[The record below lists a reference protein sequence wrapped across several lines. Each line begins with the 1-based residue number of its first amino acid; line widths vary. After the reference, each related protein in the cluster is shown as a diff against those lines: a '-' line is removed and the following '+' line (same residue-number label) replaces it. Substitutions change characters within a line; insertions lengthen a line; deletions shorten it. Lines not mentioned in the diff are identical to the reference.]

1 MASTPKVFIDG
12 EAGTT
17 GLQIR
22 ERLVGRTDLSL
33 VSIDP
38 DKRKDPAARAEML
51 NAADAVILCLP
62 DDAAKEAVALV
73 ANPDVVIID
82 ASTAYRT
89 AEGWAY
95 GFAELDKAQ
104 RAKIAASKRI
114 SNPGCYPT
122 GAIALTRPL
131 VSAGILPPELPVSYN
146 AVSGYSG
153 GGKAMIA
160 EFEDES
166 APNHTKVPYRIYGLS
181 LNHKHVA
188 EMQKH
193 GGLLSRPLFAPAV
206 GRYRQGMIVELPLH
220 FSTLNG
226 APSLSDIHSALEKH
240 YKGEAFVEVASLD
253 EAKSLTTL
261 DPEGLN
267 GTNRLK
273 LFVFGSDTSGQARL
287 VALLDN
293 LGKGASGAAVQNLNI
308 ALGLKEDAG
317 L

>member
-1 MASTPKVFIDG
+1 MANAPKVFIDG

-22 ERLVGRTDLSL
+22 ERLIGRTDLQL
-33 VSIDP
+33 ISIDP
-38 DKRKDPAARAEML
+38 DKRKDAAARAEML
-51 NAADAVILCLP
+51 NSADAVILCLP
-62 DDAAKEAVALV
+62 DDAAVEAVSLV
-73 ANPDVVIID
+73 TNPDTVVID

-89 AEGWAY
+89 ADGWAY
-95 GFAELDKAQ
+95 GFAELDNEQ
-104 RAKIAASKRI
+104 RGKIAASKRI

-131 VSAGILPPELPVSYN
+131 VSAGILPPELPLSYN

-160 EFEDES
+160 EFEDV
-166 APNHTKVPYRIYGLS
+166 AAANHTEVAYRIYGLS
-181 LNHKHVA
+181 LTHKHVP
-188 EMQKH
+188 EIQKH
-193 GGLLSRPLFAPAV
+193 GGLLSRPIFTPAV
-206 GRYRQGMIVELPLH
+206 GRYMQGMLVELPLH

-226 APSLSDIHSALEKH
+226 APSLADIHAALASH
-240 YKGEAFVEVASLD
+240 YKGEQFVEVASLE
-253 EAKSLTTL
+253 EAKSLNTL

-293 LGKGASGAAVQNLNI
+293 LGKGASGAAVQNMNI

>member
-1 MASTPKVFIDG
+1 MANAPKVFIDG

-22 ERLVGRTDLSL
+22 ERLVGRTDLRL
-33 VSIDP
+33 LSIDP
-38 DKRKDPAARAEML
+38 DKRKDADARAEML
-51 NAADAVILCLP
+51 NSADAVILCLP
-62 DDAAKEAVALV
+62 DEAAKEAVSLIS
-73 ANPDVVIID
+73 NPETVIID

-89 AEGWAY
+89 AEDWAY

-104 RAKIAASKRI
+104 RGKIAASKRI

-166 APNHTKVPYRIYGLS
+166 APNHTNVPYRIYGLS

-193 GGLLSRPLFAPAV
+193 GGLLSRPIFTPAV
-206 GRYRQGMIVELPLH
+206 GRYRQGMLVELPLH

-226 APSLSDIHSALEKH
+226 APSLTDIHAALDKH

-253 EAKSLTTL
+253 EAKSLATL

-308 ALGLKEDAG
+308 ALGLNERAG